1 MCTRIEPADHPMKK
15 KGFETYLYSAIG
27 VIAMLVL
34 LVLVNVI
41 AAQAKQRVD
50 LTAERAYTLSAG
62 TRAILAKIDTPV
74 QIRFYCTRTGD
85 AMPAALRNYAR
96 RVEDLLSE
104 YRQRAK
110 GKIEIQ
116 KLDPQPDS
124 DAEDSARLDG
134 LQPQLL
140 QNNERVYLGLS
151 VNMLDQKETIAFL
164 TPARERLLE
173 YDISRAIARVTNPER
188 PVIGVMSAL
197 PVAGQMIPGQMM
209 MQQQNE
215 RPWVF
220 YSELQR
226 DFTVR
231 NVDLTADKIP
241 DDVKLLVIIHPKGIS
256 ETTQF
261 AIDQFLL
268 RGGKLVAFLDPD
280 CVLDAQPTSG
290 PMPAASSSSMDKL
303 LSAWG
308 LELNTSLVVADLN
321 HMGRT
326 QQGRAPTVLALAED
340 AMNQNDVLTAQG
352 SAVMVMAGAFEGTP
366 VEGLKQTVLLKS
378 SPNSQLIAPMVA
390 RGYGEQIIHNF
401 QPSGTEYPLA
411 VRLTGKLKTAFPD
424 GAPAA
429 SPSPSASPAE
439 AKKSEQSPSLKESTQ
454 ETTIVLF
461 GDVDMIQDQVAV
473 TQMNNLFG
481 GRVFT
486 PNNGNLALAE
496 GAVEQLSGDSDLIA
510 MRSRA
515 VTMRPFTVIREMQA
529 KAEANYQNTIRQ
541 LESSLSDTQRKLNE
555 LQQNKQGGQQFILS
569 PEQQQEIANFR
580 KKEASIKGQLKDE
593 RRKLRAEIDSLETR
607 MKWLNIAAMPAVVAF
622 AGVFLAIGRRRA
634 RAAR

>member
-1 MCTRIEPADHPMKK
+1 MKK
-15 KGFETYLYSAIG
+15 KGFETYLYSAVG
-27 VIAMLVL
+27 VAAMLVL
-34 LVLVNVI
+34 LVVINVI

-74 QIRFYCTRTGD
+74 QIRFYCTRGGN
-85 AMPAALRNYAR
+85 AMPASLRNYAQ

-140 QNNERVYLGLS
+140 QNNEKVYLGLS
-151 VNMLDQKETIAFL
+151 VNMLDQKETIPFL

-173 YDISRAIARVTNPER
+173 YDVSRAIARVTNLER

-197 PVAGQMIPGQMM
+197 PVAGQMIPGRMM
-209 MQQQNE
+209 LQQQNE
-215 RPWVF
+215 RPWII

-231 NVDLTADKIP
+231 NIDLTADKIP
-241 DDVKLLVIIHPKGIS
+241 DDVKLLLIIHPKGIS
-256 ETTQF
+256 QATQF
-261 AIDQFLL
+261 AIDQFVL

-280 CVLDAQPTSG
+280 CVLDAQPTGG
-290 PMPAASSSSMDKL
+290 PVPAASSSSLHKL
-303 LSAWG
+303 LNAWG
-308 LELNTSLVVADLN
+308 LEFNTSLVVADLN

-340 AMNQNDVLTAQG
+340 ALNQNDVLTAQTN
-352 SAVMVMAGAFEGTP
+352 AVMVMAGAFTGTP
-366 VEGLKQTVLLKS
+366 ADGLKQTVLIKS
-378 SPNSQLIAPMVA
+378 SPNSQLIAPIVA
-390 RGYGEQIIHNF
+390 RGSGEEIIHKF
-401 QPSGTEYPLA
+401 QPSGTEYALA
-411 VRLTGKLKTAFPD
+411 VRLTGKAKTAFPN
-424 GAPAA
+424 GAPTP
-429 SPSPSASPAE
+429 SPSPSASPTAT
-439 AKKSEQSPSLKESTQ
+439 KSEQPPALKGSTN
-454 ETTIVLF
+454 ETSIVLF
-461 GDVDMIQDQVAV
+461 GDADMIQNQVAV

-481 GRVFT
+481 GHVFT
-486 PNNGNLALAE
+486 PKNGNLALAE
-496 GAVEQLSGDSDLIA
+496 GAIEQLSGDSDLIA

-515 VTMRPFTVIREMQA
+515 ITMRPFTVIREMQA
-529 KAEANYQNTIRQ
+529 RAESHYQDTIRQ
-541 LESSLSDTQRKLNE
+541 LESSLAETQRKLNE
-555 LQQNKQGGQQFILS
+555 LQQTKQNSQQFILS
-569 PEQQQEIANFR
+569 PEQQQEISNFR
-580 KKEASIKGQLKDE
+580 KKEASIKAQLKDE
-593 RRKLRAEIDSLETR
+593 RRKLRADIDSLENR
-607 MKWLNIAAMPAVVAF
+607 LKWLNIAAMPAVVAF
-622 AGVFLAIGRRRA
+622 SGVFLAIGRRQS

>member
-1 MCTRIEPADHPMKK
+1 MKK
-15 KGFETYLYSAIG
+15 RGLETYLYSAIG

-34 LVLVNVI
+34 LVVINVI

-50 LTAERAYTLSAG
+50 LTAERAYTLSGG

-74 QIRFYCTRTGD
+74 QIRFYCTRAGN
-85 AMPAALRNYAR
+85 AMPASLRNYAQR
-96 RVEDLLSE
+96 IEDLLSE
-104 YRQRAK
+104 YRLRAK

-140 QNNERVYLGLS
+140 QNNEKVYLGLS
-151 VNMLDQKETIAFL
+151 VSMLDQKETIPFL

-173 YDISRAIARVTNPER
+173 YDVSRAIARVTNPER

-197 PVAGQMIPGQMM
+197 PVAGQMIPGRMM
-209 MQQQNE
+209 LQQQNE
-215 RPWVF
+215 PPWIL

-231 NVDLTADKIP
+231 NIDLTADKIP
-241 DDVKLLVIIHPKGIS
+241 DDVKLLLVIHPKGIS
-256 ETTQF
+256 DAAQF
-261 AIDQFLL
+261 AIDQFVL

-280 CVLDAQPTSG
+280 CVLDVQPAGG
-290 PMPAASSSSMDKL
+290 PMPASSNSSLDKL
-303 LSAWG
+303 LNAWG
-308 LELNTSLVVADLN
+308 LEFNTSLVVADLN

-340 AMNQNDVLTAQG
+340 ALNQNDVLTAQTN
-352 SAVMVMAGAFEGTP
+352 ALMVLAGAFTGTP
-366 VEGLKQTVLLKS
+366 AEGLKQTVLIKS
-378 SPNSQLIAPMVA
+378 SPNSQLIAPIVA
-390 RGYGEQIIHNF
+390 RGYGEEIIHKF
-401 QPSGTEYPLA
+401 QPSGTEYALA
-411 VRLTGKLKTAFPD
+411 VRLTGKAKTAFPN
-424 GAPAA
+424 GAPTS
-429 SPSPSASPAE
+429 SPSPSASPTSA
-439 AKKSEQSPSLKESTQ
+439 KSEQPPALKESTN
-454 ETTIVLF
+454 ETSIVLF
-461 GDVDMIQDQVAV
+461 GDADMIQDQVAV

-496 GAVEQLSGDSDLIA
+496 GAIEQLSGDSDLIA

-515 VTMRPFTVIREMQA
+515 TTMRPFTVIREMQA
-529 KAEANYQNTIRQ
+529 KAESHYQDTIRQ
-541 LESSLSDTQRKLNE
+541 LESSLAETQRKLNE
-555 LQQNKQGGQQFILS
+555 LQQTKQNGQQFILS
-569 PEQQQEIANFR
+569 PEQQQEISNFR
-580 KKEASIKGQLKDE
+580 KKEASIKAQLKDE
-593 RRKLRAEIDSLETR
+593 RRKLRADIDSLENR
-607 MKWLNIAAMPAVVAF
+607 LKWLNIAAMPAVVAF
-622 AGVFLAIGRRRA
+622 SGVFLAIGRRQS